1 MAEGVTD
8 KLKKVSL
15 DDSNEQ
21 RLPEIYK
28 EIMKSYDVLEATEES
43 TNSDKNQVLIPL
55 GSDSFMRILVTGTA
69 PFLPFRSLGLGRGYN
84 SVNYLKIAMM

>member
-8 KLKKVSL
+8 KFKTVSL

-21 RLPEIYK
+21 RLPDMYK

-43 TNSDKNQVLIPL
+43 TNSDKNQVW
-55 GSDSFMRILVTGTA
+55 
-69 PFLPFRSLGLGRGYN
+69 
-84 SVNYLKIAMM
+84 